1 MMKINIEAGHN
12 GLPPVKDQYD
22 ENEKKQIVEAAEKS
36 SFTAVAMVYGL
47 TWQKVR
53 GWKTRFA
60 NQKTEPPTS
69 QPTAQPIEQR
79 IAQPTAQV
87 IIQSPSGQ
95 EITTSDIL
103 EKVGNVDSIYVR
115 VDENAAYWVKGEEH
129 GSVQL
134 W

>member
-1 MMKINIEAGHN
+1 MMNKNIKPGLN

-22 ENEKKQIVEAAEKS
+22 ENEKQKIVEATEEHDLKS
-36 SFTAVAMVYGL
+36 VAKAYGL

-53 GWKTRFA
+53 SWRTRLINAVMMDKTSKKTA
-60 NQKTEPPTS
+60 NQE
-69 QPTAQPIEQR
+69 TAGK
-79 IAQPTAQV
+79 TAQV
-87 IIQSPSGQ
+87 IIQSPDGK
-95 EITTSDIL
+95 EITTSEIL
-103 EKVGNVDSIYVR
+103 NRVGIVDSIYVR

>member
-1 MMKINIEAGHN
+1 MNKNIKPGLN
-12 GLPPVKDQYD
+12 GLPPVRDQYD
-22 ENEKKQIVEAAEKS
+22 ENEKKQIVEAAEEHDLKS
-36 SFTAVAMVYGL
+36 VAKAYGL

-53 GWKTRFA
+53 SWRTRLINAVMLDKEPKTP
-60 NQKTEPPTS
+60 KS
-69 QPTAQPIEQR
+69 QTTAQKAPQI
-79 IAQPTAQV
+79 

>member
-1 MMKINIEAGHN
+1 MMNKNIKPGLN

-22 ENEKKQIVEAAEKS
+22 ENEKKQIVEAAEEHDLKS
-36 SFTAVAMVYGL
+36 VAKAYGL

-53 GWKTRFA
+53 SWRTRLINAVMMEKTSHPK
-60 NQKTEPPTS
+60 N
-69 QPTAQPIEQR
+69 
-79 IAQPTAQV
+79 TAQV

>member
-1 MMKINIEAGHN
+1 MMNKNIKPGLN

-22 ENEKKQIVEAAEKS
+22 ENEKKQIVEAAEEHDLKS
-36 SFTAVAMVYGL
+36 VAKAYGL
-47 TWQKVR
+47 TWQKFR
-53 GWKTRFA
+53 SWKTRLINA
-60 NQKTEPPTS
+60 VMMDKEPKTSQTTP
-69 QPTAQPIEQR
+69 QPTAHKTPQI
-79 IAQPTAQV
+79 

-95 EITTSDIL
+95 EITTNDIL

>member
-1 MMKINIEAGHN
+1 MMNKNIKPGLN

-22 ENEKKQIVEAAEKS
+22 EDEKKQIVEAAEEHDLKS
-36 SFTAVAMVYGL
+36 VAKAYGL

-53 GWKTRFA
+53 SWRTRLINAVMMEKTSHPKKA
-60 NQKTEPPTS
+60 PQ
-69 QPTAQPIEQR
+69 I
-79 IAQPTAQV
+79 

-103 EKVGNVDSIYVR
+103 EKVGNVDSLYVR

>member
-1 MMKINIEAGHN
+1 MMKKNIKPGLN

-22 ENEKKQIVEAAEKS
+22 ENEKQKIVEATEEHDLKS
-36 SFTAVAMVYGL
+36 VAKAYGL

-53 GWKTRFA
+53 SWRTRLINAVMMDKTSKKTA
-60 NQKTEPPTS
+60 NQE
-69 QPTAQPIEQR
+69 TAGK
-79 IAQPTAQV
+79 TAQV
-87 IIQSPSGQ
+87 IIQSPDGK
-95 EITTSDIL
+95 EITTSEIL
-103 EKVGNVDSIYVR
+103 NRVGIVDSIYVR

>member
-1 MMKINIEAGHN
+1 MKKNIKPGLN

-22 ENEKKQIVEAAEKS
+22 ENEKQKIVEATEEHDLKS
-36 SFTAVAMVYGL
+36 VAKAYGL

-53 GWKTRFA
+53 SWKTRLINA
-60 NQKTEPPTS
+60 VMLDKEPKTPKS
-69 QPTAQPIEQR
+69 QTTAHKTPQI
-79 IAQPTAQV
+79 

>member
-1 MMKINIEAGHN
+1 MNKNIKPGLN

-22 ENEKKQIVEAAEKS
+22 ENEKQKIVEATEEHDLKS
-36 SFTAVAMVYGL
+36 VAKAYGL

-53 GWKTRFA
+53 SWRTRLINAVMMDKTSKKTA
-60 NQKTEPPTS
+60 NQE
-69 QPTAQPIEQR
+69 TAGK
-79 IAQPTAQV
+79 TAQV
-87 IIQSPSGQ
+87 IIQSPDGK
-95 EITTSDIL
+95 EITTSEIL
-103 EKVGNVDSIYVR
+103 NRVGIVDSIYVR

>member
-1 MMKINIEAGHN
+1 MKKNIKPGLN

-22 ENEKKQIVEAAEKS
+22 ENEKQKIVEATEEHDLKS
-36 SFTAVAMVYGL
+36 VAKAYGL

-53 GWKTRFA
+53 SWKTRLINA
-60 NQKTEPPTS
+60 VMLDKEPKTPKS
-69 QPTAQPIEQR
+69 TAHKTPQI
-79 IAQPTAQV
+79 

>member
-1 MMKINIEAGHN
+1 MEATEEHD
-12 GLPPVKDQYD
+12 L
-22 ENEKKQIVEAAEKS
+22 KS
-36 SFTAVAMVYGL
+36 VAKAYGL
-47 TWQKVR
+47 TWQKIA
-53 GWKTRFA
+53 GWKTRLINA
-60 NQKTEPPTS
+60 VMLGKEPKTSQTTP
-69 QPTAQPIEQR
+69 QPTAHKTPQI
-79 IAQPTAQV
+79 

-95 EITTSDIL
+95 EITTNDIL

>member
-1 MMKINIEAGHN
+1 MKKNIKPGLN

-22 ENEKKQIVEAAEKS
+22 ENEKKQIVEAAEEHDLKS
-36 SFTAVAMVYGL
+36 VAKAYGL

-53 GWKTRFA
+53 SWKTRLINA
-60 NQKTEPPTS
+60 VMLDKEPKTPKSTAQKTP
-69 QPTAQPIEQR
+69 QI
-79 IAQPTAQV
+79 